1 MLTFA
6 TISNGG
12 AYTEF
17 VLTPLGKLMLIVS
30 PDFPT
35 VPGIE
40 KSPVVVSRM
49 IFPGFVYLVCAAG
62 LCRPLVGPSGVFWF
76 VFTDGAAAGKTAA
89 RFLVH
94 RFTFGC
100 VVQPCPSASAAGP
113 GTHRIKSLRIWQQH
127 LSRLCRQVYSN
138 PEPLECQIF

>member
-6 TISNGG
+6 TNQSERPAIK
-12 AYTEF
+12 F
-17 VLTPLGKLMLIVS
+17 VLTPWTNWYCRQSRTFHGSVDRKITRGCVTD
-30 PDFPT
+30 DFPQICL
-35 VPGIE
+35 PGM
-40 KSPVVVSRM
+40 RCRL
-49 IFPGFVYLVCAAG
+49 F
-62 LCRPLVGPSGVFWF
+62 RPLVGPSGVFWF
-76 VFTDGAAAGKTAA
+76 VFTDGAAAGKTAT

-113 GTHRIKSLRIWQQH
+113 GTHRVKSLRIWQQH

-138 PEPLECQIF
+138 PEPLESQIY